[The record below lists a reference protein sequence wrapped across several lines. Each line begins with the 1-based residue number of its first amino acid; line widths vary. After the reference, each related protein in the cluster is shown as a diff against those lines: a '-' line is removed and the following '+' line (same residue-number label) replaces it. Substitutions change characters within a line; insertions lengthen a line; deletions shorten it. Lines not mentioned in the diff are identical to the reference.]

1 MTSTQTVD
9 LDTPLAGLVGKKA
22 ADALSTKLGLHTVG
36 DLVRHYPRRYVDRG
50 KLTEIAGLELGEH
63 VTVLAE
69 VEKVTMRDMRHRRG
83 KLMQVVITDGRGRR
97 LDCTFFNPY
106 KLQKVM
112 VPGLRALFSGQ
123 VSRFR
128 DKLQLTHPEFEPLE
142 ESEGVR
148 PFVSIYPATQGFD
161 SWQIARCVRQ
171 VLELLDDPTDPL
183 PASLR
188 RAEGLSDLGRAL
200 RRIHVPETEA
210 DQYAAKNRLVWDE
223 AMGVQLALALRRQ
236 RAVQRPAAP
245 NPHVPGGL
253 LDAFD
258 ARLPYTLTAG
268 QRSVGAE
275 IAADLAADA
284 PMNRLVQG
292 DVGAGKTVVALRA
305 MLQVVDN
312 GRQAAMLAP
321 TEVLAAQHARSL
333 RSLLGPLAQAGELG
347 GAEQATRVTLL
358 SGSLSGLG
366 EAEGAAGGAVRRGR
380 DRRRHARADPGPGRV
395 RRAGAGG
402 GRRAAPV
409 RRRAARR
416 PARARRARSAP
427 AGDDGHPD
435 PAHGGDDGVRR
446 PRGVRAA
453 RAARRPF
460 TDQDHGRAGG

>member
-1 MTSTQTVD
+1 MPTASVVAGLAALAVHDPGRHAADDVVAMTEAAAGTRSGALQVAEAAALTWAGPCAPGDVLGLVDGEVVLIAPDIPVGALWLASRMLTAGGELVTVLLGDGVADALGARAGGGAAPVASGGRRRRAPRGTAGSPAGAGGGMTSTQTVD

-148 PFVSIYPATQGFD
+148 PFISIYPATQGFD

-200 RRIHVPETEA
+200 RRIHLPETEA

-223 AMGVQLALALRRQ
+223 AMGVQLALALRRSG
-236 RAVQRPAAP
+236 PC
-245 NPHVPGGL
+245 
-253 LDAFD
+253 
-258 ARLPYTLTAG
+258 
-268 QRSVGAE
+268 S
-275 IAADLAADA
+275 
-284 PMNRLVQG
+284 
-292 DVGAGKTVVALRA
+292 
-305 MLQVVDN
+305 
-312 GRQAAMLAP
+312 GR
-321 TEVLAAQHARSL
+321 
-333 RSLLGPLAQAGELG
+333 
-347 GAEQATRVTLL
+347 
-358 SGSLSGLG
+358 
-366 EAEGAAGGAVRRGR
+366 
-380 DRRRHARADPGPGRV
+380 
-395 RRAGAGG
+395 
-402 GRRAAPV
+402 
-409 RRRAARR
+409 RRRARTS
-416 PARARRARSAP
+416 PAACSTRST
-427 AGDDGHPD
+427 
-435 PAHGGDDGVRR
+435 
-446 PRGVRAA
+446 RGCPTR
-453 RAARRPF
+453 
-460 TDQDHGRAGG
+460 

>member
-1 MTSTQTVD
+1 MPGRGTRWSWGWNERATTGRRVD
-9 LDTPLAGLVGKKA
+9 LDTPLVGLVGKKA
-22 ADALSTKLGLHTVG
+22 ADALATKLGLHTVG

-223 AMGVQLALALRRQ
+223 AMGVQLALALRRR
-236 RAVQRPAAP
+236 RAVP
-245 NPHVPGGL
+245 
-253 LDAFD
+253 
-258 ARLPYTLTAG
+258 
-268 QRSVGAE
+268 
-275 IAADLAADA
+275 
-284 PMNRLVQG
+284 
-292 DVGAGKTVVALRA
+292 
-305 MLQVVDN
+305 
-312 GRQAAMLAP
+312 
-321 TEVLAAQHARSL
+321 
-333 RSLLGPLAQAGELG
+333 
-347 GAEQATRVTLL
+347 
-358 SGSLSGLG
+358 
-366 EAEGAAGGAVRRGR
+366 AAGGAEPARAGRAARRLRRPAALHADRGPAVGRRR
-380 DRRRHARADPGPGRV
+380 DRRR
-395 RRAGAGG
+395 
-402 GRRAAPV
+402 
-409 RRRAARR
+409 
-416 PARARRARSAP
+416 
-427 AGDDGHPD
+427 
-435 PAHGGDDGVRR
+435 
-446 PRGVRAA
+446 PRGRDT
-453 RAARRPF
+453 R
-460 TDQDHGRAGG
+460 

>member
-22 ADALSTKLGLHTVG
+22 ADALSTKLSLHTVG

-171 VLELLDDPTDPL
+171 VLELLDDATDPL
-183 PASLR
+183 PASWAARCAASTCPRPR
-188 RAEGLSDLGRAL
+188 RTGTP
-200 RRIHVPETEA
+200 RRTG
-210 DQYAAKNRLVWDE
+210 WC
-223 AMGVQLALALRRQ
+223 GTRRWGCSW
-236 RAVQRPAAP
+236 RWRC
-245 NPHVPGGL
+245 
-253 LDAFD
+253 
-258 ARLPYTLTAG
+258 
-268 QRSVGAE
+268 
-275 IAADLAADA
+275 
-284 PMNRLVQG
+284 
-292 DVGAGKTVVALRA
+292 
-305 MLQVVDN
+305 
-312 GRQAAMLAP
+312 
-321 TEVLAAQHARSL
+321 
-333 RSLLGPLAQAGELG
+333 
-347 GAEQATRVTLL
+347 
-358 SGSLSGLG
+358 
-366 EAEGAAGGAVRRGR
+366 AAGGPCSG
-380 DRRRHARADPGPGRV
+380 RRRRTRTCPADCSTTST
-395 RRAGAGG
+395 AGY
-402 GRRAAPV
+402 RTR
-409 RRRAARR
+409 
-416 PARARRARSAP
+416 
-427 AGDDGHPD
+427 
-435 PAHGGDDGVRR
+435 
-446 PRGVRAA
+446 
-453 RAARRPF
+453 
-460 TDQDHGRAGG
+460 